1 MIEFTTGERV
11 LTAETLADLL
21 AEIERSLLLGV
32 LKAKKGNITHTAEIL
47 GMTTSGLYRKLRRY
61 EITMEVRQ

>member
-21 AEIERSLLLGV
+21 AEVERSVLLGV
-32 LKAKKGNITHTAEIL
+32 LQAKKGNITHTAEVL

-61 EITMEVRQ
+61 EITMEVRT